1 MREFY
6 PDWYFEGIGIDADH
20 VHLHMIIPPKY
31 SISKVVE
38 TMKSLTSTRLKK
50 KFPHFL
56 KKVYWDDAGI
66 WARGFFVSTVGIDE
80 RVISRYVQYQGRQDA
95 GQAKLEL
102 WNTPPVR
109 VGFFIQV
116 KVYFSL
122 PENSLRASMVLE
134 STLPPNASIL
144 CTSAHALSYSP
155 VTQ

>member
-1 MREFY
+1 MRLYKQAHTVYKTQYHILWVTRYRRKILVRGIKDYFKEAIKEVREFY

-102 WNTPPVR
+102 
-109 VGFFIQV
+109 
-116 KVYFSL
+116 
-122 PENSLRASMVLE
+122 
-134 STLPPNASIL
+134 
-144 CTSAHALSYSP
+144 
-155 VTQ
+155 